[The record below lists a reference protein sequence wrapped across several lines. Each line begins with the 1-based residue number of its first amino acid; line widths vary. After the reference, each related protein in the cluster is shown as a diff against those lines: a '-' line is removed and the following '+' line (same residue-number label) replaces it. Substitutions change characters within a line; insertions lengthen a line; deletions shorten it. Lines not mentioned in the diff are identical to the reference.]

1 MTPIILPDFTRSAEQ
16 QMNLPLC
23 YSEAWLNVISR
34 LYHYTVIPL
43 TAANA
48 QGQLTGYLP
57 LCLISSR
64 LTGRRLVLLP
74 FSDYCPLIAN
84 DDASA
89 HDLVDQAIR
98 LAQQQNVRYLELRTG
113 AHDVLAQRSELQEGN
128 LYVRWLFPL
137 MTDPEAVWST
147 VRKSVQH
154 QVKKSRKLGVRVH
167 MAQHREEIADY
178 YRLHVRTRMRQGMP
192 AQPQRFFFELWDTFA
207 PGGAIKVLLAEYEG
221 AVIAGMI
228 LLVSGSTVAYAYGAS
243 DARYLH
249 LAPNNLLLW
258 TAIEWGCV
266 QGYQMLDLGRTARD
280 NEGLMEFKRRWGAIP
295 EPLPYYYYPQMTGL
309 AATSESS
316 TKFHVL
322 TACWKQLPVQ
332 IAGPLG
338 GILYRHLG

>member
-1 MTPIILPDFTRSAEQ
+1 MTQIILPDFTRPAEQ
-16 QMNLPLC
+16 QMSLPLC
-23 YSEAWLNVISR
+23 YSESWLNVIAR

-43 TAANA
+43 TAKNA
-48 QGQLTGYLP
+48 QGHLTGYLP

-64 LTGRRLVLLP
+64 LTGRRLVSLP
-74 FSDYCPLIAN
+74 FSDHCPLLAD

-113 AHDVLAQRSELQEGN
+113 AHDVLAQRPELREGN

-137 MTDPEAVWST
+137 TTDPEVVWST
-147 VRKSVQH
+147 VRKPVQH
-154 QVKKSRKLGVRVH
+154 QVKKSRKLGVR
-167 MAQHREEIADY
+167 AYIALRREEMADY
-178 YRLHVRTRMRQGMP
+178 YRLHVQTRMRQGMP
-192 AQPQRFFFELWDTFA
+192 AQPQRFFFALWDTFA
-207 PGGAIKVLLAEYEG
+207 PGGALKLLLAEYEG
-221 AVIAGMI
+221 TVIAGMI
-228 LLVSGSTVAYAYGAS
+228 LLVSGTTVTYAYGAS
-243 DARYLH
+243 DSNYLH

-258 TAIEWGCV
+258 TTIEWGCM
-266 QGYQMLDLGRTARD
+266 QGYQTLDLGRTARA
-280 NEGLMEFKRRWGAIP
+280 NEGLMAFKERWGAVP

-316 TKFHVL
+316 ARFHVL
-322 TACWKQLPVQ
+322 TACWKHLPVQ